1 LREEAKE
8 LTSSETLLK
17 RSDLISRSGP
27 QTRAC
32 SRQEVIL
39 KRSAPQAQRE
49 ETMREINVKSIT
61 EKVRELCMEAN
72 TDLGGDVLQ
81 AFDRAM
87 EKEESP
93 LGLEILKELKEN
105 ARIAK
110 EERVAMCQ
118 DTGFAVIFMELG
130 QDVHLVGGDLK
141 EAIFE
146 GVRRGYRDG
155 YLRKSICH
163 PFTRANT
170 GDNTPAII
178 HTEIVPGDKVKVIVA
193 PKGGGSENMSR
204 VVMLTPSDGVEGIKR
219 FVVQRVKESGSNP
232 CPPTIVGVGIGGTF
246 EQAALLAKKS
256 LLRSLGSKNPDPEL
270 EKLESEILTEINK
283 LGIGPQGLGGR
294 TTSLAVH
301 ILMMPCHIASFP
313 LAVNIQ
319 CHAQRH
325 KEAII

>member
-1 LREEAKE
+1 M
-8 LTSSETLLK
+8 
-17 RSDLISRSGP
+17 
-27 QTRAC
+27 QN
-32 SRQEVIL
+32 
-39 KRSAPQAQRE
+39 
-49 ETMREINVKSIT
+49 MREIPVKLIT
-61 EKVRELCMEAN
+61 EKVRDLCMKAN
-72 TDLGGDVLQ
+72 TDLGDDVLQ
-81 AFDRAM
+81 AFDLAM

-105 ARIAK
+105 ARIAT
-110 EERVAMCQ
+110 EENVPICQ
-118 DTGFAVIFMELG
+118 DTGFAVVFFELG
-130 QDVHLVGGDLK
+130 QEVHLVGGDLNG
-141 EAIFE
+141 AIQE
-146 GVRRGYRDG
+146 GVRQGYRDG

-170 GDNTPAII
+170 GDNTPAIL
-178 HTEIVPGDKVKVIVA
+178 HTEVVPGDKIKITIA

-256 LLRSLGSKNPDPEL
+256 LLRPLGSKNPNPEL
-270 EKLESEILTEINK
+270 DQLESEILTEINN

-325 KEAII
+325 KEIVI